1 MTGEFR
7 PTDAMEKHP
16 IEFVYAKSADLPSAM
31 QEEVRYFQVLRVPD
45 YDELLDRSKEKL
57 LASVT
62 IEILILI
69 SSDAHWY
76 STRPIGK

>member
-7 PTDAMEKHP
+7 PTNAMEKHS
-16 IEFVYAKSADLPSAM
+16 IELVYAKSADLPSAM
-31 QEEVRYFQVLRVPD
+31 QEEVRYFQVLRVPY
-45 YDELLDRSKEKL
+45 YDELLDRSKEKP

-69 SSDAHWY
+69 SSDAH
-76 STRPIGK
+76 